1 MTLHKPTPVT
11 LGSQGFTINTN
22 NNDHFEHSPI
32 TDASYESNPF
42 MLKTPGSEG
51 SSTSAFHPVSSP
63 PRIQRKSRGGTDI
76 HFFKEDINYE
86 SQCDTTQD
94 TSVNISS
101 PVEEEPSN
109 NKTTFK
115 SQLKQIKKSLPK
127 SIPKSMMKSMKQQLV
142 PKKTSIVDLSDLAI
156 ATICIVPRLGGGIAV
171 GRMPF
176 ERMRTSLMVHMIQV
190 VDNNSIGE
198 ECTSSK
204 GDAQIIANLNTNLRN
219 SIADDSTCF
228 VEKSQDAVRL
238 AKDTLQEL
246 EASEGKVS
254 KSELGQRNLICTK
267 FLAGL
272 YREVINDSDTSDGL
286 SLMVIANAY
295 YALGKHKPALSVL
308 QESPR

>member
-42 MLKTPGSEG
+42 MTKTPGSEG

-63 PRIQRKSRGGTDI
+63 PLGGTDI

-86 SQCDTTQD
+86 SPCDTTQD
-94 TSVNISS
+94 TGFTLSP
-101 PVEEEPSN
+101 PVEEEPSI

-176 ERMRTSLMVHMIQV
+176 ERMRTSLMLHMIQD

-246 EASEGKVS
+246 EAIDGKVS
-254 KSELGQRNLICTK
+254 KSELGQRNRICTK

-272 YREVINDSDTSDGL
+272 YREVILDSDTSDGL
-286 SLMVIANAY
+286 SLMIIANAY
-295 YALGKHKPALSVL
+295 YALGKFKPALSVL